1 MKDFRKLCILKGV
14 HPREPKKK
22 LGKTHKTYYH
32 LKDISYLQTDK
43 TIDYFKKYKIFKQKL
58 QKAIAKRDT
67 TRVKSLKE
75 EKPQLDINHI
85 VKERYY
91 HFEDA
96 LRDLDDSLSMLSL
109 FAKFPSHRLFNIDPV
124 KIEIS
129 NTLLLMFKAF
139 IVKQ

>member
-1 MKDFRKLCILKGV
+1 M
-14 HPREPKKK
+14 
-22 LGKTHKTYYH
+22 
-32 LKDISYLQTDK
+32 
-43 TIDYFKKYKIFKQKL
+43 
-58 QKAIAKRDT
+58 AKRDT